1 MWKAVV
7 AVCFMM
13 IQTMYIQF
21 TDIPVLTEKSEQQQI
36 IIMAPELQ
44 NEIMSD
50 LRPMIYK
57 RQTFPKRTNIK
68 IDEEP
73 NIEEKYIIDVT
84 EEEVFYLEAL
94 ICAEIGDLPE
104 EEQIATAATIINRV
118 QSSNSDFS
126 KLNTLTDVIFQ
137 KNQYSTVKDGKIYKR
152 ETEVTPE
159 MIKEVTKNAVQR
171 ALKGEDPTEELLKEK
186 AYSLGLDVEKY
197 VENGATFFY
206 SPRWS
211 STQAM
216 AARANIKV
224 KVQYGEHIYYTYWD
238 R

>member
-1 MWKAVV
+1 M
-7 AVCFMM
+7 
-13 IQTMYIQF
+13 
-21 TDIPVLTEKSEQQQI
+21 PRSI
-36 IIMAPELQ
+36 IIA
-44 NEIMSD
+44 I
-50 LRPMIYK
+50 
-57 RQTFPKRTNIK
+57 T
-68 IDEEP
+68 
-73 NIEEKYIIDVT
+73 
-84 EEEVFYLEAL
+84 
-94 ICAEIGDLPE
+94 IG
-104 EEQIATAATIINRV
+104 TV
-118 QSSNSDFS
+118 SSSNASISLKSGASIDSSVYFF
-126 KLNTLTDVIFQ
+126 KCLNRFFIKSSLTDVIFQ